1 MNLIINKIFLYKKIK
16 VIHYKL
22 GERMKTILL
31 LCLVVF
37 TFVGISNED
46 VLIPDDA
53 LRLRIVANS
62 NTDYDQ
68 DIKEE
73 VKESVES
80 TLFTL
85 LSSSTS
91 LEQSRQIVNN
101 NLSVIEK
108 NITDIFNEYNY
119 DETFSIN
126 YGLNYFPQKEYEGV
140 IYDEGNYESLLI
152 TLGSGEGDN
161 WWCVLYPPLCMIEQ
175 TDEDV
180 EYKSL
185 VMEILEQF
193 N

>member
-1 MNLIINKIFLYKKIK
+1 
-16 VIHYKL
+16 
-22 GERMKTILL
+22 MKTILL

-62 NTDYDQ
+62 NTEYDQ

-80 TLFTL
+80 TLYTL

>member
-1 MNLIINKIFLYKKIK
+1 
-16 VIHYKL
+16 
-22 GERMKTILL
+22 MKTILL

-152 TLGSGEGDN
+152 TLGSGDGDN

>member
-1 MNLIINKIFLYKKIK
+1 
-16 VIHYKL
+16 
-22 GERMKTILL
+22 MKTILL